1 MTTKPKTQTIWEV
14 RYASDIAGRALF
26 DTYSNELDALKASR
40 DLERSFRLNGL
51 RQVGATV
58 AVGMVTHGRNG

>member
-1 MTTKPKTQTIWEV
+1 MTTTPKTQTIWEV

-26 DTYSNELDALKASR
+26 DSYTNESDALKASR

-51 RQVGATV
+51 RQVAQTV
-58 AVGMVTHGRNG
+58 SVGMVTYSRNA